1 MGATSKSG
9 ATSSAKSTHVI
20 SITPFAADGS
30 LDEDGF
36 RAHLR
41 RLGAAGI
48 GVYVGGG
55 GSGEGYTLDDTETR
69 RVLEIAVEEL
79 EGTVPVRAMGTEPR
93 TAQQLVDYIR
103 LAASIG
109 VDATQVYSLDV
120 GHGHQP
126 TMAEIETYFT
136 DVLDPVSALGIPAIL
151 STHQSVG
158 YRIPIDMIARLV
170 DRFGLVGVNCSHGDS
185 GYLVRLIDAVGN
197 RAEIHVGG
205 PIQGLTALAL
215 GAEGFL
221 TSEGNLAPRLCA
233 AVIDQYDKGDLPGT
247 FDAFGKV
254 VRLFDLLYGNGGIRA
269 TKAVLNHYGLAGGY
283 PRKPQLPVADDVVA
297 SIVTAVEAMG
307 IPAIEGWPAAS
318 PGSR

>member
-1 MGATSKSG
+1 MIASLRAMGRP
-9 ATSSAKSTHVI
+9 KSTYVI
-20 SITPFAADGS
+20 SITPFDAEGGF
-30 LDEDGF
+30 DEAGF
-36 RAHLR
+36 RAHLQR
-41 RLGAAGI
+41 MAAAGI

-55 GSGEGYTLDDTETR
+55 GSGEGYTLDAAETR

-79 EGTVPVRAMGTEPR
+79 KGKVPVRSMGTEPR

-136 DVLDPVSALGIPAIL
+136 DILGAIETPAIV

-158 YRIPIDMIARLV
+158 YRVPIDMIARLV
-170 DRFGLVGVNCSHGDS
+170 DRFDVIGINSSHGDP
-185 GYLVRLIDAVGN
+185 GYLVDLVDAVGD
-197 RAEIHVGG
+197 RTEIHVGG
-205 PIQGLTALAL
+205 PIQGLTALSL

-221 TSEGNLAPRLCA
+221 TSEANLAPRLCVS
-233 AVIDQYDKGDLPGT
+233 VIDRYEQRDLAGT

-254 VRLFDLLYGNGGIRA
+254 LRLFDLLYGHGGIRA
-269 TKAVLNHYGLAGGY
+269 TKAVLNHYGLAGGF
-283 PRKPQLPVADDVVA
+283 PRKPQLPVSDETVA
-297 SIVTAVEAMG
+297 TIVGAVDALG
-307 IPAIEGWPAAS
+307 IPELEGF
-318 PGSR
+318 

>member
-1 MGATSKSG
+1 MQGP
-9 ATSSAKSTHVI
+9 KSTYVI
-20 SITPFAADGS
+20 SITPFTVDGR
-30 LDEDGF
+30 LDEAAF

-41 RLGAAGI
+41 RLAAAGI

-55 GSGEGYTLDDTETR
+55 GSGEGYTLDGAETL

-79 EGTVPVRAMGTEPR
+79 KGTVPVRSMGTEPR

-103 LAASIG
+103 LAASVG

-126 TMAEIETYFT
+126 TTAEIETYFN
-136 DVLDPVSALGIPAIL
+136 DVLDPVSAVGLPAVL

-158 YRIPIDMIARLV
+158 YRIPIDMIARFV
-170 DRFGLVGVNCSHGDS
+170 ERFDLAGVNCSHGDP
-185 GYLVRLIDAVGN
+185 GYLVRLIDAVGD
-197 RAEIHVGG
+197 RVEIHVGG

-221 TSEGNLAPRLCA
+221 TSEGNLAPRLCVS
-233 AVIDQYDKGDLPGT
+233 VIDLFEKGDLPGT
-247 FDAFGKV
+247 FDAFAKV
-254 VRLFDLLYGNGGIRA
+254 VRLFDLLYGHGGIRA

-283 PRKPQLPVADDVVA
+283 PRKPQLPVDDGVVA
-297 SIVTAVEAMG
+297 TIVSAVDALG
-307 IPAIEGWPAAS
+307 IPAVEGW
-318 PGSR
+318 

>member
-1 MGATSKSG
+1 MGG
-9 ATSSAKSTHVI
+9 AKSTYVI
-20 SITPFAADGS
+20 SITPFGADGR
-30 LDEDGF
+30 LDEEGF

-41 RLGAAGI
+41 RLATSGI

-55 GSGEGYTLDDTETR
+55 GSGEGYTLGAAETR

-79 EGTVPVRAMGTEPR
+79 KGKVPVRAMGTEPR
-93 TAQQLVDYIR
+93 TAEQLVDYIR

-109 VDATQVYSLDV
+109 VDGTQVYSLDV

-136 DVLDPVSALGIPAIL
+136 DILVPVAAFGIPAIL

-158 YRIPIDMIARLV
+158 YRIPIEMIARLV
-170 DRFGLVGVNCSHGDS
+170 DRFGLVGVNCSHGDP
-185 GYLVRLIDAVGN
+185 GYLVGLIDAVGD

-221 TSEGNLAPRLCA
+221 TSEANLAPRLCVS
-233 AVIDQYDKGDLPGT
+233 VIDQFEKGDLAGT
-247 FDAFGKV
+247 FDAFAKV
-254 VRLFDLLYGNGGIRA
+254 VRLFDLLYGHGGIRA

-283 PRKPQLPVADDVVA
+283 PRKPQLPVTGDLAA
-297 SIVTAVEAMG
+297 SIAARVDALG
-307 IPAIEGWPAAS
+307 IPAIEGWPSS
-318 PGSR
+318 PSGSRSPSPSSPT

>member
-1 MGATSKSG
+1 MGART
-9 ATSSAKSTHVI
+9 KSTYVI
-20 SITPFAADGS
+20 SITPFTADGR
-30 LDEDGF
+30 LDEPGF
-36 RAHLR
+36 RAHLQ
-41 RLGAAGI
+41 RLAAAGI

-55 GSGEGYTLDDTETR
+55 GSGEGYTLDADETR

-79 EGTVPVRAMGTEPR
+79 KGTVPVRSMGTEPR
-93 TAQQLVDYIR
+93 TAAQLVDYIR

-126 TMAEIETYFT
+126 TMDEIETYFT
-136 DVLDPVSALGIPAIL
+136 DILEPVTALGVPAIL

-158 YRIPIDMIARLV
+158 YRVPIDMIARLV
-170 DRFGLVGVNCSHGDS
+170 RRFGLVGVNCSHSDP
-185 GYLVRLIDAVGN
+185 GYLVRLIDAVGD

-221 TSEGNLAPRLCA
+221 TSEGNLAPRLC
-233 AVIDQYDKGDLPGT
+233 VSVVELFEKGDLSGT
-247 FDAFGKV
+247 FDAFAKV

-269 TKAVLNHYGLAGGY
+269 TKAVLNQYGLAGGY
-283 PRKPQLPVADDVVA
+283 PRRPQLAVTDDVAA
-297 SIVTAVEAMG
+297 SIARAVDALG
-307 IPAIEGWPAAS
+307 IPSIEGWPAATPAMRAPC
-318 PGSR
+318 PG

>member
-1 MGATSKSG
+1 MGARSKS
-9 ATSSAKSTHVI
+9 TYVI
-20 SITPFAADGS
+20 SITPFSADGR
-30 LDEDGF
+30 LDEQGF

-41 RLGAAGI
+41 RLAAAGI

-55 GSGEGYTLDDTETR
+55 GSGEAYTLDAAETR

-79 EGTVPVRAMGTEPR
+79 KGRVPVRSMGTEPR
-93 TAQQLVDYIR
+93 TARQLVDYIR

-136 DVLDPVSALGIPAIL
+136 DILEPVSALGVPAIL

-158 YRIPIDMIARLV
+158 YRIPVDMIARLV
-170 DRFGLVGVNCSHGDS
+170 ERFGLAGVNCSHGDP
-185 GYLVRLIDAVGN
+185 GYLVGLIDAVGD

-221 TSEGNLAPRLCA
+221 TSEGNLAPRLC
-233 AVIDQYDKGDLPGT
+233 VSVVDLFEKGDLPGT
-247 FDAFGKV
+247 FDAFAKV

-283 PRKPQLPVADDVVA
+283 PRKPQLPVTDEVVA
-297 SIVTAVEAMG
+297 SIARAVDALG
-307 IPAIEGWPAAS
+307 IPAIEGW
-318 PGSR
+318 

>member
-1 MGATSKSG
+1 MGAG
-9 ATSSAKSTHVI
+9 PKSTYVI
-20 SITPFAADGS
+20 SITPFTADGR
-30 LDEDGF
+30 LDESGF

-41 RLGAAGI
+41 RLAAAGI

-55 GSGEGYTLDDTETR
+55 GSGEGYTLDGAETR

-79 EGTVPVRAMGTEPR
+79 KGVVPVRSMGTEPR
-93 TAQQLVDYIR
+93 TAQELVAYIR

-136 DVLDPVSALGIPAIL
+136 DILEPVTVMGVPAIL

-170 DRFGLVGVNCSHGDS
+170 ERFGLIGVNCSHGDP
-185 GYLVRLIDAVGN
+185 GYLVHLIDAVGD
-197 RAEIHVGG
+197 RTEIHVGG
-205 PIQGLTALAL
+205 PIQGLSALAL

-233 AVIDQYDKGDLPGT
+233 SVVDLFEKGDLPGT
-247 FDAFGKV
+247 FDAFAKV

-283 PRKPQLPVADDVVA
+283 PRKPQLPVGDDVA
-297 SIVTAVEAMG
+297 TAIAAAIDAMG
-307 IPAIEGWPAAS
+307 IPAIEGW
-318 PGSR
+318 